1 MDVFNSQFYDSS
13 ISSDSSQTATANSA
27 TSTNPPT
34 TQKKTTFIDSIKSFL
49 NTKTGTIIVFA
60 AAMSIGAAFKDLVS
74 NITLNIVQP
83 LIIKLLL
90 ATNLTSYINMGSLLS
105 SQNSALNI
113 INKLSSLFSFILII
127 IIFYYLINLFD
138 SVN

>member
-13 ISSDSSQTATANSA
+13 ISSDSSQTVPANSA
-27 TSTNPPT
+27 NPPT
-34 TQKKTTFIDSIKSFL
+34 TKKPQTFIDSIKAFL

-113 INKLSSLFSFILII
+113 INTLSSLFSFILII
-127 IIFYYLINLFD
+127 IIVYYLINLFD

>member
-13 ISSDSSQTATANSA
+13 ISSDSSQTVPANSA

-34 TQKKTTFIDSIKSFL
+34 TKKPQTFIDSIKAFL

-113 INKLSSLFSFILII
+113 INTLSSLFSFILII
-127 IIFYYLINLFD
+127 IIVYYLINLFD

>member
-13 ISSDSSQTATANSA
+13 ISSDSGQTAPANSA
-27 TSTNPPT
+27 NSANPPT
-34 TQKKTTFIDSIKSFL
+34 TKKPQTFIDSLKGFL

-74 NITLNIVQP
+74 NITLNIIQP
-83 LIIKLLL
+83 LMIKLLL
-90 ATNLTSYINMGSLLS
+90 ATNVSLYVNMGSLLS

-113 INKLSSLFSFILII
+113 INTLSSLFSFIFII
-127 IIFYYLINLFD
+127 IIVYYLINLFD
-138 SVN
+138 SLN